1 MAKSE
6 RGMCN
11 KGVTKCVKKTLKILG
26 TPRNI
31 RLVVFVYTGAA
42 EFRLFGMDRD
52 SEQTPRWQPRGLVT
66 RSFSGSWTRK
76 KRCLATRGYSSP
88 ACVSTLS

>member
-1 MAKSE
+1 MAKSL
-6 RGMCN
+6 RVMCN

-52 SEQTPRWQPRGLVT
+52 SEKKPRG
-66 RSFSGSWTRK
+66 GS
-76 KRCLATRGYSSP
+76 RG
-88 ACVSTLS
+88 V